1 MIPLQ
6 HERYS
11 LHTTKIRENNIL
23 SNPVVVFR
31 AAEATAVRVSGFCT
45 AKPTGQARSIHNPAS
60 RDGGLIISEKVSRT
74 VKAVLTILI
83 LFCLVHATPST
94 GMTLTVVALSA
105 GFQQDPVTGLLSI
118 EVEHFDSNT
127 SQGGHNWTVESPGG
141 ASSSGAAR
149 ATPNSGS
156 NNNTGYESL
165 SPRLDYRVNFTQ
177 AGTHYVWV
185 RGIGSTLSDDSL
197 HVGLNGVGQS
207 GSDRVTGFTTAWT
220 WSDETMDGV
229 RATVEVSEPGEQL
242 LNIWM
247 REDGVLIDKIV
258 LTTDASLQPSSF
270 GVTGPPES
278 SRGPVLPSLQFTTG
292 TVDVTADEGDTAA
305 QVQTVSL
312 DTSDGQAAGYTLAA
326 ASSGWLSV
334 TPLSG
339 GTPAATVT
347 VTADPSGL
355 AAGQYTGTITATS
368 SGYLDAVIEV
378 TLTVVADLFVVEE
391 FSDGDLSA
399 WTLVEASGDPTDW
412 RVVDG
417 KLNQLSRAARI
428 AGPDSYF
435 IGTYAFLTSQTN
447 LRDFEFSVEIM
458 PQAPAPFR
466 MGDDVGVMFR
476 YSDDDNYYRLSINSK
491 MGQTRLERRIGGQ
504 FSTIAVTPQGYF
516 ASQTVRVGVRMQG
529 PAMLIYRDNGESPSV
544 FDSQPYLA
552 GYDLTLASGSIA
564 LYTQSEA
571 SFDNVV
577 LKSLGSAPYVGLVSP
592 TPFHV
597 DSGSSIETEAVT
609 INAAPSAHVDFQ
621 LDGVPCDATSNARPA
636 LFQSTCEALVSG
648 EHSVEAILSD
658 PSVVARDE
666 AVAVATEGLYVATVG
681 DSISNGTGDL
691 FVADNVGADIEVGGV
706 PVGPRQVSFRGYQ
719 TVVHDRLTSDPLFG
733 KSNVLFNEAIGGDR
747 TDELVYGRLPSIL
760 ERHPKLSAAYVMI
773 GTNDANQNSP
783 MASGL
788 GCSGISCDNTYKGM
802 LLDLVDTLETSNVEP
817 IFAKIPPIFG
827 QRGVAYDAPLDASTR
842 NAAVIAFNSVV
853 EEVTRERNLRPGPDF
868 FAEFLTSGENRFSL
882 FEDFLHPNSLGYVWM
897 ANAWKQVL
905 APDDTA
911 PFILRNLCVRR
922 TSSDCVTP
930 FPYKQNIREAG
941 NTYYTDRTYVL
952 QSLPE
957 QLEGGIWIVA
967 ANDDKTNARTDYL
980 EFTVDRDVDVYVAF
994 TPSATFLPDWMASFD
1009 SIGSTLSVSAVPSTL
1024 ELYSKFFAAGSL
1036 VTLGGNVAPGIVG
1049 GGDNNYV
1056 VIVVPR

>member
-1 MIPLQ
+1 
-6 HERYS
+6 
-11 LHTTKIRENNIL
+11 
-23 SNPVVVFR
+23 
-31 AAEATAVRVSGFCT
+31 
-45 AKPTGQARSIHNPAS
+45 
-60 RDGGLIISEKVSRT
+60 
-74 VKAVLTILI
+74 
-83 LFCLVHATPST
+83 
-94 GMTLTVVALSA
+94 
-105 GFQQDPVTGLLSI
+105 
-118 EVEHFDSNT
+118 
-127 SQGGHNWTVESPGG
+127 
-141 ASSSGAAR
+141 
-149 ATPNSGS
+149 
-156 NNNTGYESL
+156 
-165 SPRLDYRVNFTQ
+165 
-177 AGTHYVWV
+177 
-185 RGIGSTLSDDSL
+185 
-197 HVGLNGVGQS
+197 
-207 GSDRVTGFTTAWT
+207 
-220 WSDETMDGV
+220 
-229 RATVEVSEPGEQL
+229 
-242 LNIWM
+242 
-247 REDGVLIDKIV
+247 
-258 LTTDASLQPSSF
+258 
-270 GVTGPPES
+270 
-278 SRGPVLPSLQFTTG
+278 
-292 TVDVTADEGDTAA
+292 
-305 QVQTVSL
+305 
-312 DTSDGQAAGYTLAA
+312 
-326 ASSGWLSV
+326 
-334 TPLSG
+334 
-339 GTPAATVT
+339 